1 MAGLTLPA
9 RALRI
14 PCVVARGGT
23 SRGMLV
29 RRDDLPAEREL
40 WDLIFLAAIGSPDVR
55 QIDGLGAG
63 DSHTSKVAVLER
75 APNVDV
81 DVDYL
86 FGEVAIDE
94 PRVDYRGNSGNL
106 ISAVGLYAVE
116 QGWVE
121 GVAPHTTVRV
131 RNVNTQKMTEVRV
144 PVADGRPAEDG
155 DFVIDGVPGFGPRID
170 LVFPDPEGAVTGRL
184 FPAGA
189 TCSQLDVPALG
200 GVEAT
205 LIDAANPAVLVAGAA
220 VGATV
225 DADIRALNADSD
237 FLERM
242 QQLRAAASAAMGLV
256 AHPRD
261 AWRYS
266 PMLPFVVLVFPPAGY
281 PRFDEPRGRVHADAV
296 DLCVRVISLGKVH
309 KSINVTM
316 CVAVA
321 AAAACPG
328 TVAERLRRETTT
340 SGRLR
345 IGHPSGV
352 VETRAVVEL
361 ADDMPAVR
369 SVSLART
376 ARIIMAGELVV
387 PPYKLRYLE
396 RLRRAG
402 GV

>member
-1 MAGLTLPA
+1 
-9 RALRI
+9 
-14 PCVVARGGT
+14 
-23 SRGMLV
+23 MLV

-63 DSHTSKVAVLER
+63 DSHTSKIAVLER
-75 APNVDV
+75 TPDVAV

-116 QGWVE
+116 QGWVA

-131 RNVNTQKMTEVRV
+131 RNVNTQKMTDVRV

-170 LVFPDPEGAVTGRL
+170 LVFPEPEGAVTGRL

-189 TCSQLDVPALG
+189 TCSRLDVPALG
-200 GVEAT
+200 GIEAT

-220 VGATV
+220 VGVTV
-225 DADIRALNADSD
+225 DTGIGALNADSD

-266 PMLPFVVLVFPPAGY
+266 PMLPFVVLVFPAAGY
-281 PRFDEPRGRVHADAV
+281 PRFDEPRGRVHADTV

-361 ADDMPAVR
+361 ADDMPRVR

-376 ARIIMAGELVV
+376 ARIIMTGELVV

>member
-1 MAGLTLPA
+1 
-9 RALRI
+9 
-14 PCVVARGGT
+14 
-23 SRGMLV
+23 
-29 RRDDLPAEREL
+29 
-40 WDLIFLAAIGSPDVR
+40 
-55 QIDGLGAG
+55 
-63 DSHTSKVAVLER
+63 
-75 APNVDV
+75 
-81 DVDYL
+81 
-86 FGEVAIDE
+86 
-94 PRVDYRGNSGNL
+94 
-106 ISAVGLYAVE
+106 
-116 QGWVE
+116 
-121 GVAPHTTVRV
+121 
-131 RNVNTQKMTEVRV
+131 MTEVRV

-155 DFVIDGVPGFGPRID
+155 DFVIDGVPGVGPRID

-189 TCSQLDVPALG
+189 ICSQLDVPELG

-225 DADIRALNADSD
+225 DTDIRALNADSD

-242 QQLRAAASAAMGLV
+242 QQLRASASAAMGLV

-261 AWRYS
+261 AWRFS

-402 GV
+402 GG